1 SVRQMPGRPSLSGSG
16 QSKRNIGS
24 PSCCS
29 ARKMT
34 RREIPKELAF
44 RCGDLMWEQAVP
56 SKVRQAEY
64 VMNGEE
70 RSLSW
75 NQMAHTNGTGSPVR
89 YGLRMQPSS
98 LEWVSC

>member
-1 SVRQMPGRPSLSGSG
+1 MPGRPSLSGSG

-34 RREIPKELAF
+34 RRQIPKELAF
-44 RCGDLMWEQAVP
+44 RCGDLMWAQAVP

-70 RSLSW
+70 RRLSL
-75 NQMAHTNGTGSPVR
+75 NQMAHTYETGSSDR
-89 YGLRMQPSS
+89 YDFRMQPSS
-98 LEWVSC
+98 IEWVS